1 MSNVPPRPERPRP
14 PAPPEKP
21 RSSNWLTIGLAFLMA
36 IGGIVSLMVMPL
48 VGYAPVIVLAVF
60 GFIALHYFT
69 WGWWLSKLLREQ
81 PEEEERK
88 AKDAN

>member
-1 MSNVPPRPERPRP
+1 MSNAPQRPERPRP

-21 RSSNWLTIGLAFLMA
+21 RSSNLLTLGLAFMMA

-60 GFIALHYFT
+60 CFIALHYFT
-69 WGWWLSKLLREQ
+69 WGWWLSKKLGQEREESAPDQ
-81 PEEEERK
+81 NDRG
-88 AKDAN
+88 